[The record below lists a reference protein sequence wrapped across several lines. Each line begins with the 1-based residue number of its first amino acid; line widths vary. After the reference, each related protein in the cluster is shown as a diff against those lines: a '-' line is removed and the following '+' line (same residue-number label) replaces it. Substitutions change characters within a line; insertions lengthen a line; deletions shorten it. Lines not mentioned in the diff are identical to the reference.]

1 MQQTV
6 LQIQVS
12 KQLKTNAEKAAL
24 SQGFSSLQ
32 EAVRIF
38 LNRFAKGSMRITFEE
53 EETIQLSEK
62 ASKRYEKMDKD
73 IESGKVK
80 PEVFHDID
88 SLMEY
93 LHK

>member
-6 LQIQVS
+6 LQVPVS

-24 SQGFSSLQ
+24 SHGFASLQ

-38 LNRFAKGSMRITFEE
+38 LTRLAGGSTLVTFEE
-53 EETIQLSEK
+53 EETIVLSEK
-62 ASKRYEKMDKD
+62 ASKRYEKMDKE

-80 PEVFHDID
+80 TEVFHDVD
-88 SLMEY
+88 SIMEY
-93 LHK
+93 LDK